1 MFKKKIIISG
11 LITSICFGVVSPVM
25 AGYNTVYI
33 PSHTNYQNITGETI
47 VYTPTQTVVVQENI
61 PSQTV
66 VVQKTQAPVYIH
78 DTTVSNEALWV
89 TGIGSFVGGVLLGN
103 ILHKNHKQK
112 HYVKPKYQPKHSQP
126 KKGYHAKNKHHKGKH

>member
-11 LITSICFGVVSPVM
+11 LITLICFGVVSPVM

-126 KKGYHAKNKHHKGKH
+126 KRGYHAKNKHHKGKH